1 MTRIRCKNKRLRVI
15 KSYNLCFTHIQP
27 AMKSKFY
34 LLIPA
39 LLVISLFRA
48 DAQGCVAIRSYS
60 GCGSASGASA
70 FLSKGDF
77 LIGTNARYFKSY
89 KHFRGTHEEVERV
102 ENGTEVINKSA
113 FLDFSLNYGITNRMF
128 ASATLPFT
136 FHHRTSMYEHGGNPP
151 NGLGER
157 HATSSQGLGDVRVGI
172 GYWLFNPAK
181 KENFNYALGLG
192 VKLNTGKYDVKDTF
206 YNQKIK
212 VDGVDVFVEEIEVVD
227 QSIQLGDGGISP
239 TLDLQGYHI
248 LSNQFSI
255 TTTLFYQFGI
265 EESNGILTRN
275 QQAGGTEF
283 AVPDQYLA
291 RLGINYVT
299 PVNGLSFYVGGRM
312 EGVPAEDLIGGSNAY
327 RRPGY
332 SIAIEPGITYNA
344 SNLTFNLSVPF
355 AIERNRVQSYLYKVR
370 TEETGMY
377 THGDAAFADYLIN
390 FGVTY
395 RINNNPG
402 HSDMMMSE

>member
-1 MTRIRCKNKRLRVI
+1 
-15 KSYNLCFTHIQP
+15 
-27 AMKSKFY
+27 MKTKLY
-34 LLIPA
+34 LLLPVI
-39 LLVISLFRA
+39 LVISLVKA

-113 FLDFSLNYGITNRMF
+113 FLDFSVNYGITGRMF
-128 ASATLPFT
+128 ANATIPFA
-136 FHHRTSMYEHGGNPP
+136 FHHRSSMYEHGGNPP

-157 HATSSQGLGDVRVGI
+157 HATSSQGLSDIRLGL

-181 KENFNYALGLG
+181 VENFNYAIGLG

-206 YNQKIK
+206 YNQKVT
-212 VDGVDVFVEEIEVVD
+212 VDGQTQYVEEIEVVD

-239 TLDLQGYHI
+239 SLDLQGYHI
-248 LSNQFSI
+248 LSDRFSI
-255 TTTLFYQFGI
+255 TTTLYYLFGI
-265 EESNGILTRN
+265 EESNGVLTRN
-275 QQAGGTEF
+275 QQPGGTEF

-291 RLGINYVT
+291 RLGFNYLT
-299 PVNGLSFYVGGRM
+299 PVNGLSLYAGGRI
-312 EGVPAEDLIGGSNAY
+312 EGVPSEDLIGGSHAY

-332 SIAIEPGITYNA
+332 SIAVEPGITYNA
-344 SNLTFNLSVPF
+344 SSWTFNLSVPF
-355 AIERNRVQSYLYKVR
+355 AVERNRTRSYLDKV
-370 TEETGMY
+370 TSVPGETPK
-377 THGDAAFADYLIN
+377 HGDAAFADYLVN